1 MATQTFQFLYTS
13 LFEMTY
19 NLCKKQVNE
28 TVWEKLFNLI
38 LIKKYLRPYFDRQP
52 CKNISLF
59 IIIYKNFV
67 SIKKQMNV
75 EIMQW
80 DLRLSDVVKFKSII
94 SLAQLHGQL
103 NPPSALPFT
112 CVVLF
117 GPTDIRSPMDNG
129 PTRHCLPGTVPL

>member
-1 MATQTFQFLYTS
+1 
-13 LFEMTY
+13 
-19 NLCKKQVNE
+19 
-28 TVWEKLFNLI
+28 
-38 LIKKYLRPYFDRQP
+38 LRPYFDRQP

-80 DLRLSDVVKFKSII
+80 NLRLSDVVKFKSII

-103 NPPSALPFT
+103 NPPPALPFT

-117 GPTDIRSPMDNG
+117 GPTDIRSLCYIENSLIMNHIIKLFLVTFSFRYIG
-129 PTRHCLPGTVPL
+129 NISSLTSGVKLRSKFTKYNPTFL